1 MSNRRKPPS
10 LGKRIRYRFE
20 GWFLELLAAAIP
32 LLSRRTLVDL
42 ANGVGWI
49 AFHLAARERR
59 IALTNLDIA
68 FGSTKS
74 TKEKRRV
81 ACSAFQTFARSFL
94 GLFWARRLNRATLD
108 QIAEVD
114 ADSLR
119 MVETAR
125 ARGKGIVFV
134 SFHFG
139 EWETLG
145 VATALLG
152 FPLTI
157 VMEQLRNP
165 HLMRIFQQL
174 RGHGGNQII
183 LQRFAMTKLLKALKR
198 GECIALLIDLN
209 ALPSRGGIWLDFFGK
224 PVFGFSAA
232 AALARH
238 TGAAIIGGAAYPLA
252 DGRIRIV
259 YGPEIP
265 CAATGNEKLD
275 LRTTSQQCLRYC
287 EEFIRRNPECWLWLY
302 RRWKFRPAEE
312 LGDYPYYSRW
322 IGEVRQARAH
332 AIDAPQSA
340 SVPQQSGP

>member
-1 MSNRRKPPS
+1 VSNRQKTPS
-10 LGKRIRYRFE
+10 LWKRVRYRLE
-20 GWFLELLAAAIP
+20 ALILELLAATVP
-32 LLSRRTLVDL
+32 LLPRRMLVRI
-42 ANGVGWI
+42 ANGIGWI
-49 AFHLAARERR
+49 AFYVAVGERR

-74 TKEKRRV
+74 TEEKRRI
-81 ACSAFQTFARSFL
+81 ARSAFQNFARSFL

-108 QIAEVD
+108 QSVEVD

-119 MVETAR
+119 MLQAAH
-125 ARGKGIVFV
+125 ARGKGIIFV
-134 SFHFG
+134 TFHFG

-165 HLMRIFQQL
+165 HLMRIFERL
-174 RGHGGNQII
+174 RGRGGSQII

-198 GECIALLIDLN
+198 GESIALLIDLN
-209 ALPSRGGIWLDFFGK
+209 ALPSRGGVWLDFFGK
-224 PVFGFSAA
+224 PVFGFSGA

-238 TGAAIIGGAAYPLA
+238 TGAAMIGAVSHPLP
-252 DGRIRIV
+252 DGRVRAV

-265 CAATGNEKLD
+265 CANTGDEEAD
-275 LRTTSQQCLRYC
+275 LRVTSQQCLRYC
-287 EEFIRRNPECWLWLY
+287 EELIRQEPERWLWFY
-302 RRWKFRPAEE
+302 RRWKFRPTAD

-322 IGEVRQARAH
+322 IGEVRQARTQATN
-332 AIDAPQSA
+332 ATQSA